1 MKIQTPNT
9 AYRIPDNSYVTP
21 FQTKAGDL
29 FFVVSPG
36 ETPAEAYRD
45 VACFEGMTGLEE
57 LAQPRLYDDFSA
69 RVLEA
74 RLKDERRPGWLNDIL
89 MMEPIPEYV
98 LTAACLAAQ
107 TDCVIK
113 QIVG

>member
-1 MKIQTPNT
+1 MKIETPNT
-9 AYRIPDNSYVTP
+9 AYRIENDSYVTP
-21 FQTKAGDL
+21 FRTKAGDL
-29 FFVVSPG
+29 FFVISPG
-36 ETPAEAYRD
+36 ERPGEAYMD
-45 VACFEGMTGLEE
+45 VACFEEMTGLEE

-74 RLKDERRPGWLNDIL
+74 RLKDERRAGWLNDVL

-107 TDCVIK
+107 IPAVYR
-113 QIVG
+113 QLVS